1 MDSALW
7 HYLRLDNTAL
17 QGGADQNEKRLLVP
31 RWTPSSCISVGTRA
45 GCSDGIL
52 GSTVVAAAVGC
63 LRSLDPSTAPRLCQ
77 AASAAVL
84 RRHLPLLLAHKLHW
98 NGIAAVILLW
108 NKWP

>member
-17 QGGADQNEKRLLVP
+17 QGGADLTASQNEKRLLVP

-52 GSTVVAAAVGC
+52 GSTVVAAVIGC

-77 AASAAVL
+77 AALFQRAASAAVL
-84 RRHLPLLLAHKLHW
+84 HRPLALLLAHKLH
-98 NGIAAVILLW
+98 
-108 NKWP
+108 